1 MNLQE
6 TIGLVHLLH
15 QSPYTSKTFQKASR
29 AGFGLSYWPHFSMAC
44 RELPAQSVFSGSMS
58 TESKILKERRGGGD
72 SGKFERQCLDLL
84 HAKHSPE
91 SCHRSVGVS
100 CRNAVSQI
108 LRLPHFLRLLHH
120 VASRLNAHRHLSLLS
135 VFPREHS
142 ETVIYLWFLSH
153 QPFQAV

>member
-15 QSPYTSKTFQKASR
+15 QSPYTSKTFQKASG
-29 AGFGLSYWPHFSMAC
+29 AGSGLSYWPHFSMAC
-44 RELPAQSVFSGSMS
+44 RELPAHSV
-58 TESKILKERRGGGD
+58 SKILKERQGGRILESSTG
-72 SGKFERQCLDLL
+72 SCLDLL

-100 CRNAVSQI
+100 CRNAASQI
-108 LRLPHFLRLLHH
+108 PRLPHFLRLLHH

-135 VFPREHS
+135 VFPREHG

-153 QPFQAV
+153 QAFQAV